1 MSIVAVESK
10 LVAVASV
17 QPETGKVQPPSVFAI
32 GRKLSAVESVQPE
45 TL

>member
-10 LVAVASV
+10 LVAVAPV

-32 GRKLSAVESVQPE
+32 GRKSRAMESVQPE

>member
-17 QPETGKVQPPSVFAI
+17 HPDTGKVQPASVFAI
-32 GRKLSAVESVQPE
+32 GRKSSAVESVQPE